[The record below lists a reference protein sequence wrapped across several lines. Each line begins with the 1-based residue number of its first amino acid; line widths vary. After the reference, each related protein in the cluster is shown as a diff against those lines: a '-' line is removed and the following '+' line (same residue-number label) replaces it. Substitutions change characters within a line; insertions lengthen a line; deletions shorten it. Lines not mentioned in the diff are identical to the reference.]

1 MGGGRNCEEEDFLLP
16 YTFSA
21 KKITLPLLQKHDLC
35 VIPMKAQQRRVL
47 LLPCC
52 PPLLTKSIMSNE
64 QLTSVFTRLRRQL
77 LGTARTLL
85 TERETAEDVLQ
96 DAFVRLWGRTESH
109 EMDDGQM
116 AALASTTV
124 RNLCIDRLRQEKKRE
139 TVFDEFTMAQ
149 AHQLADD
156 EESNREELLSAVE
169 RLVTQELTPLQQR
182 LFQRREVDGASY
194 ALLAREEGMEETAIR
209 MQLSRARKKIR
220 NIYLHQNQSSV

>member
-1 MGGGRNCEEEDFLLP
+1 
-16 YTFSA
+16 
-21 KKITLPLLQKHDLC
+21 
-35 VIPMKAQQRRVL
+35 
-47 LLPCC
+47 
-52 PPLLTKSIMSNE
+52 
-64 QLTSVFTRLRRQL
+64 
-77 LGTARTLL
+77 
-85 TERETAEDVLQ
+85 
-96 DAFVRLWGRTESH
+96 
-109 EMDDGQM
+109 
-116 AALASTTV
+116 
-124 RNLCIDRLRQEKKRE
+124 
-139 TVFDEFTMAQ
+139 MAQ

>member
-1 MGGGRNCEEEDFLLP
+1 
-16 YTFSA
+16 
-21 KKITLPLLQKHDLC
+21 
-35 VIPMKAQQRRVL
+35 
-47 LLPCC
+47 
-52 PPLLTKSIMSNE
+52 MSNE

-124 RNLCIDRLRQEKKRE
+124 RNLCIDRLRQEKNRE